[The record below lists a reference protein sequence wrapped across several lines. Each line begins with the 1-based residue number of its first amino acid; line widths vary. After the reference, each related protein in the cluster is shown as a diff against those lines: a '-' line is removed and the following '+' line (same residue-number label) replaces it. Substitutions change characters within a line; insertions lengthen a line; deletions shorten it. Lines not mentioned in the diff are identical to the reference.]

1 MKKKL
6 VLASLMS
13 SAVFLAACGGGDGS
27 SGGATSGNASSST
40 SQTTST
46 SSTPSFACTD
56 GYKKLTIS
64 NSSVIANANI
74 NLTTDDGIATL
85 TLKTPASG
93 LTGDL
98 TVCLGKMDPSS
109 AGATGDYIYGVEVPQ
124 GSLHSM
130 ASATLTLNFTTNVTP
145 SPNPPVIE
153 LADHSNGPTVYK
165 PLVQGASYVNPP
177 NYSLSASAQDAGIY
191 VVRLKH

>member
-1 MKKKL
+1 
-6 VLASLMS
+6 MS
-13 SAVFLAACGGGDGS
+13 SAVLLAACGGGGGDGS
-27 SGGATSGNASSST
+27 SGGATSGNATGST

-46 SSTPSFACTD
+46 SSFACTD

-165 PLVQGASYVNPP
+165 PLAQGASYVNPP

>member
-6 VLASLMS
+6 VLVGLMS
-13 SAVFLAACGGGDGS
+13 TAVMLSACGGGNGDG
-27 SGGATSGNASSST
+27 GGTATSSNGASGSN
-40 SQTTST
+40 SQTTSG
-46 SSTPSFACTD
+46 TPTFACTD
-56 GYKKLTIS
+56 GFKKLTIS
-64 NSSVIANANI
+64 NSSAVANANV

-93 LTGDL
+93 QTGDL
-98 TVCLGKMDPSS
+98 TVCLGKMDQSS
-109 AGATGDYIYGVEVPQ
+109 AGAIADYIYGIEVRQ
-124 GSLHSM
+124 GDLHKM
-130 ASATLTLNFTTNVTP
+130 TSATLTLNFTTNVTP

-153 LADHSNGPTVYK
+153 LADHSSGPTVYK

>member
-6 VLASLMS
+6 VLVGLMS
-13 SAVFLAACGGGDGS
+13 SAVLLAACGGGGDGS
-27 SGGATSGNASSST
+27 SGGATSGNATGST

-46 SSTPSFACTD
+46 SSFACTD

-124 GSLHSM
+124 GNLHSM

>member
-6 VLASLMS
+6 VLAGLMS
-13 SAVFLAACGGGDGS
+13 SAVLLAACGGGGDGS
-27 SGGATSGNASSST
+27 SGSATSGNATGST

-46 SSTPSFACTD
+46 SSFACTD

-165 PLVQGASYVNPP
+165 PLVQGASYVNQP
-177 NYSLSASAQDAGIY
+177 NYSLSVSAQDAGIY

>member
-1 MKKKL
+1 
-6 VLASLMS
+6 
-13 SAVFLAACGGGDGS
+13 
-27 SGGATSGNASSST
+27 
-40 SQTTST
+40 
-46 SSTPSFACTD
+46 
-56 GYKKLTIS
+56 
-64 NSSVIANANI
+64 
-74 NLTTDDGIATL
+74 
-85 TLKTPASG
+85 
-93 LTGDL
+93 
-98 TVCLGKMDPSS
+98 MDPSS

-124 GSLHSM
+124 GNLHSM